1 MLADACGT
9 RPLPILAPTMSD
21 PTKPGADPKCPVRP
35 LWRRLGVVAF
45 VFFLLKGLL
54 WLAVPALVAT
64 GWMSSR

>member
-1 MLADACGT
+1 
-9 RPLPILAPTMSD
+9 MSD